1 MGRQMRS
8 ELRFVSAVTV
18 SQLRTAADQTAKQY
32 RELDIRIQQAN
43 WEADLS
49 E

>member
-1 MGRQMRS
+1 MERC
-8 ELRFVSAVTV
+8 LASAQRPGKPVA
-18 SQLRTAADQTAKQY
+18 QLRAQADILAREI

-43 WEADLS
+43 WEFDLL